1 MSKRK
6 EKISA
11 FLDNAINQDELM
23 SFSLSAEPEDA
34 EIAQRYQIIA
44 DTLRGELNDASFI
57 DVSRA
62 VREALAG
69 ENIAEASAEITD
81 QSRRHPDNRSAS
93 ITSSR
98 WDFSHWFKPVAGLAF
113 AVMVAVIM
121 VLTVSE
127 QDTGALAPLA
137 TTIDIQPMKQ
147 ATAVADIQQKSAEP
161 SALASTLADKK
172 ATDIDPYINQHLEY
186 ATQDAL
192 QGRLPYIRAVNYEAG
207 K

>member
-11 FLDNAINQDELM
+11 FLDNDLHRDELM
-23 SFSLSAEPEDA
+23 SFSLSAEYEDA
-34 EIAQRYQIIA
+34 QIAQRYQIIG
-44 DTLRGELNDASFI
+44 DTLRGELNNASFI
-57 DVSRA
+57 DVSHA

-69 ENIAEASAEITD
+69 ENIADAVSKAADKPSRKADSRPSSVAS
-81 QSRRHPDNRSAS
+81 SAFG
-93 ITSSR
+93 
-98 WDFSHWFKPVAGLAF
+98 FSGWFKPVAGLAF
-113 AVMVAVIM
+113 AVMVAVVM
-121 VLTVSE
+121 VLTISD
-127 QDTGALAPLA
+127 QDGSSLAPVA
-137 TTIDIQPMKQ
+137 TTIDTLPVEQ
-147 ATAVADIQQKSAEP
+147 ATAVADISQKP
-161 SALASTLADKK
+161 SGTVILQNPVADKK

>member
-11 FLDNAINQDELM
+11 FLDNDLHQEELM
-23 SFSLSAEPEDA
+23 SFSLSAESEDA
-34 EIAQRYQIIA
+34 QIAQRYQLIGDA
-44 DTLRGELNDASFI
+44 LRGELNNASFI
-57 DVSRA
+57 DVSHA

-69 ENIAEASAEITD
+69 ENIADAVTKIADKPSRKADSRPSSVAS
-81 QSRRHPDNRSAS
+81 SA
-93 ITSSR
+93 
-98 WDFSHWFKPVAGLAF
+98 WGFSGWFKPVAGLAF
-113 AVMVAVIM
+113 AVMVAVVM
-121 VLTVSE
+121 VLTISE
-127 QDTGALAPLA
+127 QDGAALAPVA
-137 TTIDIQPMKQ
+137 TNIDTMPVEQGMS
-147 ATAVADIQQKSAEP
+147 VADINQKP
-161 SALASTLADKK
+161 SGTVILQNAVADKK

>member
-11 FLDNAINQDELM
+11 FLDDGIHQDELM
-23 SFSLSAEPEDA
+23 SFSLSAESEDA
-34 EIAQRYQIIA
+34 KIAQRYQIIG

-57 DVSRA
+57 DVSHA

-69 ENIAEASAEITD
+69 ENIAETSAEITA
-81 QSRRHPDNRSAS
+81 QSRRHADNRSAS
-93 ITSSR
+93 ITAST

-127 QDTGALAPLA
+127 QDTGSLAPVA

-147 ATAVADIQQKSAEP
+147 ATAVADIRQKSAEP

>member
-81 QSRRHPDNRSAS
+81 QSRRHADNRSAS
-93 ITSSR
+93 IASST

>member
-11 FLDNAINQDELM
+11 FLDNDLHQDELM
-23 SFSLSAEPEDA
+23 SFSLSAESEDA
-34 EIAQRYQIIA
+34 EIAQRYQIIG
-44 DTLRGELNDASFI
+44 DTLRGELNNASFI
-57 DVSRA
+57 DVSHA
-62 VREALAG
+62 VREALSG
-69 ENIAEASAEITD
+69 ENIADAVSKTADKPSRTSDSRSTSGAS
-81 QSRRHPDNRSAS
+81 SAWS
-93 ITSSR
+93 LSG
-98 WDFSHWFKPVAGLAF
+98 WFKPVAGLAF

-121 VLTVSE
+121 VLTVTE
-127 QDTGALAPLA
+127 QDTGALAPIA

-147 ATAVADIQQKSAEP
+147 ATAVADNMQKSTEP
-161 SALASTLADKK
+161 SALPSTLADKK
-172 ATDIDPYINQHLEY
+172 ATNIDPYINQHLEY